1 MRRGEAALA
10 ACVAAVAAA
19 LIAGGT
25 AGAAGSLAWR
35 TAPRALLTA
44 PKYGQ
49 INLSCVASGFCIAV
63 SPAGRSATWDGS
75 WHAAPSLSSSVGS
88 VAEVS
93 CVDSSFCVAVASS
106 GTSARTNNYA
116 SVWNGTSW
124 RAPVKLYTV
133 KTQAGF
139 YTSLHGVSC
148 TSTTFCMTSGG
159 GESFEFNGTTW
170 TGHRGVI
177 SGTDGNGVIACASRS
192 FCVNLHDGSPN
203 TWNGSSWRYTRSEP
217 LSDTIPGVAGFFTQ
231 VSCGSAAFCVGVGVE
246 EGAVVWNGARW
257 SISGGLAKTASRS
270 VSCASAVFCVAT
282 SHTSHATLVWNGSSW
297 GALPGF
303 PLGPEA
309 NVSCGRAGSCVAI
322 DNSGATAALSR

>member
-1 MRRGEAALA
+1 MRRGETALA
-10 ACVAAVAAA
+10 ACVAVVVAA
-19 LIAGGT
+19 LIAGGS
-25 AGAAGSLAWR
+25 AGAAGSSVWR
-35 TAPRALLTA
+35 TAPRAPLTA
-44 PKYGQ
+44 PKYDQ
-49 INLSCVASGFCIAV
+49 INLSCVAGGFCMAV

-88 VAEVS
+88 VVAVS
-93 CVDSSFCVAVASS
+93 CVDPSFCVAVASS
-106 GTSARTNNYA
+106 GTAARTDNYA
-116 SVWNGTSW
+116 IVWSGTAW
-124 RAPVKLYTV
+124 RSPVKLYTV

-159 GESFEFNGTTW
+159 GESFEFNGNTW
-170 TGHRGVI
+170 TGYRGVI

-203 TWNGSSWRYTRSEP
+203 TWNGSSWRYVRSEP

-231 VSCGSAAFCVGVGVE
+231 VSCGSAALCVGVGVE

-257 SISGGLAKTASRS
+257 SISGGLAKTASGS

-303 PLGPEA
+303 PLGSEA
-309 NVSCGRAGSCVAI
+309 NVSCGRAGSCVAV
-322 DNSGATAALSR
+322 DNSGATAVLS